1 MSLVSLSKPAENIR
15 KSMFFYMHPVGIER
29 EQGHVMDDS
38 PLFML
43 LVVYMLLSLFYST
56 DF

>member
-1 MSLVSLSKPAENIR
+1 MPLVSLSKSAENIR
-15 KSMFFYMHPVGIER
+15 KSLFFYMQSVGIER

-43 LVVYMLLSLFYST
+43 LVVYMLLSLFYSI